1 VFSESLSTAICA
13 CDRCF
18 QQGLLPPMADFR
30 RRNRDYLHRFLPA
43 RLELLFI
50 AESPPISGCYFYRLP
65 EWSQRGV
72 YSALFWETV
81 RALGI
86 APVGPR
92 QYERKE
98 EYLRA
103 FTARGLAILDIAR
116 CPVNKI
122 SDARANQV
130 FVNCAPFLREE
141 LDLLQPARLVL
152 IKKTNRIL
160 PPWLRAWGWQSRLL
174 SDEPLAFPVAGNQG
188 RFRAEL
194 MALARGYPD
203 VAPLLGA

>member
-1 VFSESLSTAICA
+1 MFSDALSDAICA
-13 CDRCF
+13 CERCF
-18 QQGLLPPMADFR
+18 CQGLLPPMPDYRA
-30 RRNRDYLHRFLPA
+30 RNRRYLRRFLPA
-43 RLELLFI
+43 KLELLFI

-72 YSALFWETV
+72 YSALFWETA

-86 APVGPR
+86 APAGPR
-92 QYERKE
+92 RYECKE
-98 EYLRA
+98 EYLLA
-103 FTARGLAILDIAR
+103 FAARGLAILDIAR

-130 FVNCAPFLREE
+130 FANCAPFLREE
-141 LDLLQPARLVL
+141 LAQLRPARLVL

-160 PPWLRAWGWQSRLL
+160 PPWLREWGWESRLL

-194 MALARGYPD
+194 AELARRHPD
-203 VAPLLGA
+203 IANLLGS